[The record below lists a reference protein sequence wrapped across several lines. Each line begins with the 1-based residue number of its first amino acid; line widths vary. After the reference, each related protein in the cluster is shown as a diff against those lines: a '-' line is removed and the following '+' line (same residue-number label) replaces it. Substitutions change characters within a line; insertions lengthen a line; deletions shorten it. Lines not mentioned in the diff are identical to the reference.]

1 MRTIALSF
9 ALLASA
15 WGAAPETPYSALAK
29 LAADLSQN
37 DGPGAVAIFDS
48 SMKGYGDLERNVE
61 SLAEQTTILCSID
74 VIEDTE
80 KDGVHKLS
88 VDWYMTLT
96 GLSDTNHTERRREQ
110 VTLEMRQ
117 IKGKWKITSLSPLS
131 ILDPFQVI

>member
-9 ALLASA
+9 ALLALA
-15 WGAAPETPYSALAK
+15 WGAAPETPYSALARF
-29 LAADLSQN
+29 AADLSQN
-37 DGPGAVAIFDS
+37 DGLGAIALFDS
-48 SMKGYGDLERNVE
+48 SMKGYGDLERNIL

-80 KDGVHKLS
+80 KDGIHTLS

-96 GLSDTNHTERRREQ
+96 GLTDTNHTEPRREQ

-117 IKGKWKITSLSPLS
+117 IKGKWKVTSLSPLR
-131 ILDPFQVI
+131 ILDPIHIV